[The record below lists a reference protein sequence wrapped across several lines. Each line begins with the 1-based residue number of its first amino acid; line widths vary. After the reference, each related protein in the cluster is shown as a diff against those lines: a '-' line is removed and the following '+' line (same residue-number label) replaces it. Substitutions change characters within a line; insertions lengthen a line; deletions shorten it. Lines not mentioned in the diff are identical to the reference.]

1 VNERRWWLTND
12 RWAVAA
18 VIALVGAAVAAIG
31 RAWAEAAVFF
41 VAAVAL
47 AFVTLRSRAR

>member
-12 RWAVAA
+12 RWGVAA
-18 VIALVGAAVAAIG
+18 VIALVGGAVAAVG

-41 VAAVAL
+41 IAAVAL
-47 AFVTLRSRAR
+47 TIVTLRGRAR

>member
-12 RWAVAA
+12 RWGVAA
-18 VIALVGAAVAAIG
+18 VIALVGAAVAAAG

-41 VAAVAL
+41 IAAVAL
-47 AFVTLRSRAR
+47 AIVTVRSRAR